1 MKIKFYLGEIDSTE
15 NETILKYS
23 DYVEFQLK

>member
-1 MKIKFYLGEIDSTE
+1 MKIKFYLGETDSTE